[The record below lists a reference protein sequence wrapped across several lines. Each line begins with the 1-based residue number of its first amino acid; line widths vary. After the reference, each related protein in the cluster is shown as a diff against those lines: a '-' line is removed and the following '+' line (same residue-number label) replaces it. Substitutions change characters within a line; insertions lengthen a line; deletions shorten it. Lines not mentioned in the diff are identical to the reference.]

1 MRNAGIKG
9 VVEPSRLERSVG
21 DADGDGVDVSD
32 WIAIFFIVL
41 MCMCGYV
48 LLGGWFGEG
57 SWGERNFDND
67 VRRRRRGT
75 EFSILKG

>member
-32 WIAIFFIVL
+32 WIAIFLIVL
-41 MCMCGYV
+41 MCVGAV
-48 LLGGWFGEG
+48 RSFLLVGLAKGHGVNGISTTTGGDGEDTDG
-57 SWGERNFDND
+57 QC
-67 VRRRRRGT
+67 
-75 EFSILKG
+75 